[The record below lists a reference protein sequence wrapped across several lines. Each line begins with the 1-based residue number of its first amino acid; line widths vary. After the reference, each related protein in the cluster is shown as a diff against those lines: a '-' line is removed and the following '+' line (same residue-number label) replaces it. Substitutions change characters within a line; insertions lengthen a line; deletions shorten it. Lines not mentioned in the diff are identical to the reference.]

1 MRLEWPHLPPHV
13 RALVERR
20 IGGEV
25 VDAETRDFGF
35 SNGFASVLTR
45 ADGSR
50 HFVKGASVRAQRAAA
65 SSYRAEAMVLP
76 ALPGGVPSPLL
87 CWQHDDDEWVL
98 LGLEYVDGATPARPW
113 RAAELDRCLDALEQ
127 LAAAGSEGLDGL
139 ELTTFAEDFEDAP
152 AAWEVVRGRGGL
164 VAPEAQLAEAAQLAR
179 GFADATAGDHLVH
192 TDLRDDNFLLTS
204 QGARLFDWSW
214 PALGAPWVDTVL
226 LLLGP
231 RADGVD
237 VEDVLA
243 ARPLTRDLR
252 PEQVDALLALVAG
265 VQLRSAGDPPPPA
278 SPYLREHQRV
288 LGEAAWGWLAE
299 RRDWTGA

>member
-45 ADGSR
+45 ADGIR
-50 HFVKGASVRAQRAAA
+50 HFVKGASVKAQRAAA

-76 ALPGGVPSPLL
+76 ALPAGVPSPLM
-87 CWQHDDDEWVL
+87 CWQHDDDDWVL
-98 LGLEYVDGATPARPW
+98 LGLEYVDGETPARPW
-113 RAAELDRCLDALEQ
+113 RRTDLDRCLDALEQ
-127 LAAAGSEGLDGL
+127 LAEAGAGGLDGL
-139 ELTTFAEDFEDAP
+139 ELTSFADDFEDGP
-152 AAWEVVRGRGGL
+152 AAWDVVRARAGL
-164 VAPEAQLAEAAQLAR
+164 DAPEPQLSEAAELAR
-179 GFADATAGDHLVH
+179 DFAGATAGQHLVH
-192 TDLRDDNFLLTS
+192 TDLRDDNLLLTAD
-204 QGARLFDWSW
+204 GAQLVDWSW

-226 LLLGP
+226 LLVGP

-237 VEDVLA
+237 VEALITE
-243 ARPLTRDLR
+243 RRLTREVPADH
-252 PEQVDALLALVAG
+252 VDALLALVAG
-265 VQLRSAGDPPPPA
+265 VQLKSAGDPPPPA

-299 RRDWTGA
+299 RRGWTHG

>member
-25 VDAETRDFGF
+25 VDAETQDFGF

-76 ALPGGVPSPLL
+76 ALPEGVPSPLM

-98 LGLEYVDGATPARPW
+98 LGLEYVDGEAPARPW
-113 RAAELDRCLDALEQ
+113 RAGELDRCLDALEQ
-127 LAAAGSEGLDGL
+127 LAEAGAEGLDGL
-139 ELTTFAEDFEDAP
+139 DLTTFAEDFEDGP
-152 AAWEVVRGRGGL
+152 AAWDVVRGRGAL
-164 VAPEAQLAEAAQLAR
+164 VAREAHLAEAADLAT
-179 GFADATAGDHLVH
+179 GFAEATAGGHLVH

-204 QGARLFDWSW
+204 DGAQVLDWSW

-226 LLLGP
+226 LLVGP
-231 RADGVD
+231 RADGLD
-237 VEDVLA
+237 VEALLA
-243 ARPLTRDLR
+243 ERRLTRGVPAER
-252 PEQVDALLALVAG
+252 VDALLALVAG
-265 VQLRSAGDPPPPA
+265 VQLRSAGDRPPPA
-278 SPYLREHQRV
+278 SPYLRDHQRI
-288 LGEAAWGWLAE
+288 LGEAAWDWLAE
-299 RRDWTGA
+299 RRGWH